1 MISISRLG
9 ALLFAIWLTLVGLAA
24 FVFTAPAWLMGGLA
38 LVGGICLLI
47 TAVRA
52 FFTA

>member
-38 LVGGICLLI
+38 LIAGICLLI
-47 TAVRA
+47 VALRGFVTA
-52 FFTA
+52 